1 MEPDAQAQIGEITA
15 VLRAID
21 QGQHAIVDRV
31 VPLVYDELRLM
42 ARRQLAAQRVGH
54 TLNTTALVHE
64 AYLKLASAS
73 PRPWQDRAHFLSVAA
88 VVMRHILVN
97 YARAQHA
104 QKRGD
109 GPALV
114 TLDDNL
120 VGGELRSDEL
130 LLLDDALERLNVAH
144 PRQRAIVEYRFFG
157 GLTHEEIASVLG
169 VSVPTVQR
177 DWRMARAWLVNE
189 LKVRRE

>member
-1 MEPDAQAQIGEITA
+1 M
-15 VLRAID
+15 LRSID
-21 QGQHAIVDRV
+21 QGQHEIVHQV

-42 ARRQLAAQRVGH
+42 ARRQLSHQRPGH
-54 TLNTTALVHE
+54 TLSTTGLVHE

-73 PRPWQDRAHFLSVAA
+73 ARPWHDRAHFLSVAA

-109 GPALV
+109 GQTIV
-114 TLDDNL
+114 TLDDAM
-120 VGGELRSDEL
+120 VGGELRSEEL
-130 LLLDDALERLNVAH
+130 LLLDDALERLDAAN
-144 PRQRAIVEYRFFG
+144 PRQRAVVEYRFFG

-169 VSVPTVQR
+169 ISVPTVQR
-177 DWRMARAWLVNE
+177 DWRMARAWLARE
-189 LKVRRE
+189 LKGAKT

>member
-1 MEPDAQAQIGEITA
+1 M
-15 VLRAID
+15 LRSID
-21 QGQHAIVDRV
+21 QGRHEIVHQV

-42 ARRQLAAQRVGH
+42 ARRQLSRQRPGH
-54 TLNTTALVHE
+54 TLSTTELVHE
-64 AYLKLASAS
+64 AYLKLASAPAS
-73 PRPWQDRAHFLSVAA
+73 ARPWHDRTHFLSVAA

-109 GPALV
+109 GQSIV
-114 TLDDNL
+114 TLDDAI

-130 LLLDDALERLNVAH
+130 LLLDDALERLDAAN
-144 PRQRAIVEYRFFG
+144 PRQRAVVEYRFFG

-169 VSVPTVQR
+169 ISVPTVQR
-177 DWRMARAWLVNE
+177 DWRMARAWLARE
-189 LKVRRE
+189 LKGTTT